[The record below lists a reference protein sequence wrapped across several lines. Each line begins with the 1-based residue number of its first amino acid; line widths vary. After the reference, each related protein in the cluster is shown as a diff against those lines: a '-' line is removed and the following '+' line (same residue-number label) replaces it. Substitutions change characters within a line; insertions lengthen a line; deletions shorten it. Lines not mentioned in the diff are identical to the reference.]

1 MVTVVEMAFN
11 KVKCRVLNIKK
22 CCIFHNKDLVYVA
35 IGYLKKKS
43 GHDKSLDALGK
54 KNINRQIKRKYT
66 CKGNKR
72 AVNSI

>member
-1 MVTVVEMAFN
+1 MVTVVETAFN

-43 GHDKSLDALGK
+43 GHDALGK
-54 KNINRQIKRKYT
+54 KKHKQAN
-66 CKGNKR
+66 
-72 AVNSI
+72 